1 MNTEEKLPERKGTR
15 LHNFDYGSTGAYFV
29 TVCTQ
34 GRQRVL
40 SEIVVP
46 DHTATN
52 CSQNLRAVGE
62 GLAPPAT
69 KKEYQNLTVTKSVV
83 DSNSVGDGALDVPQI
98 RLSKL
103 QGGDLL
109 FLPHRP

>member
-1 MNTEEKLPERKGTR
+1 MNTEEKRPERKGTR

-52 CSQNLRAVGE
+52 CSQNLLFGIKKKS
-62 GLAPPAT
+62 T
-69 KKEYQNLTVTKSVV
+69 KY
-83 DSNSVGDGALDVPQI
+83 I
-98 RLSKL
+98 I
-103 QGGDLL
+103 
-109 FLPHRP
+109 FY